1 MKTGISRSL
10 LSQHSLA
17 TLTAIRLKQQLIH
30 MPRYIDRREFVGA
43 TQLNYLRYKDG
54 GSSRCNCVCRDGE
67 YTPWRHRL
75 SL

>member
-43 TQLNYLRYKDG
+43 TQLNYSLVVCLSFALKYSACRGVRHQLR
-54 GSSRCNCVCRDGE
+54 C
-67 YTPWRHRL
+67 
-75 SL
+75 

>member
-1 MKTGISRSL
+1 MRTGISRSL

-43 TQLNYLRYKDG
+43 TQLNYSFVVCLSFALKYSACRRVKHQLR
-54 GSSRCNCVCRDGE
+54 C
-67 YTPWRHRL
+67 
-75 SL
+75 

>member
-1 MKTGISRSL
+1 MRTGISRSL

-43 TQLNYLRYKDG
+43 TPLNYSLVVCLSFALKYSACRRVKHQLR
-54 GSSRCNCVCRDGE
+54 C
-67 YTPWRHRL
+67 
-75 SL
+75 